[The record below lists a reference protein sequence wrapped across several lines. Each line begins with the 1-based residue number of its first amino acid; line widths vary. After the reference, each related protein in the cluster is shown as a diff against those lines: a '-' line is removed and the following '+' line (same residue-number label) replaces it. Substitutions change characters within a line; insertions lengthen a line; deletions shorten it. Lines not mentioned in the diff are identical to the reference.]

1 MGDPGLFGNEGG
13 GVTMNRRVF
22 FKAMMGIVGGLVIA
36 RPVKAVE
43 KKVPVVERQREHVSP
58 IEDGPGGSI
67 HVHGPN
73 ATAVKTLWEEV
84 YRGFEKGLALTR
96 NEKGVYHGVS
106 RSGV

>member
-1 MGDPGLFGNEGG
+1 
-13 GVTMNRRVF
+13 MNRRVF

-43 KKVPVVERQREHVSP
+43 KVPVVERQREHVSP
-58 IEDGPGGSI
+58 FEVIMKIEDGPGGSI

-73 ATAVKTLWEEV
+73 ATAVKTLWKEL
-84 YRGFEKGLALTR
+84 YRGFDKGLALIR

-106 RSGV
+106 RRGV